1 VFRDLTLRGFW
12 LASWFRNASPAQQQA
27 LFGELAMLIARGELT
42 ARVHAT
48 YPLSRVQEAVA
59 AAASGGRNGKILLVP

>member
-12 LASWFRNASPAQQQA
+12 LASWFRQASPAQQQA
-27 LFGELAMLIARGELT
+27 VFGELASLIARGELS

-48 YPLSRVQEAVA
+48 YPLSRIQEAVA
-59 AAASGGRNGKILLVP
+59 AAATGGRHGKILLVP